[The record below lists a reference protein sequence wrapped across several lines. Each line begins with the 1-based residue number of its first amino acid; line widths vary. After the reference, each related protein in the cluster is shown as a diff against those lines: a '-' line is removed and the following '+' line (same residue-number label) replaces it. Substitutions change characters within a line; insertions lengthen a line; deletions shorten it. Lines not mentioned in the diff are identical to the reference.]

1 LEKETSFSSEKHV
14 LRIAMAAVMTA
25 FVTVATFFIQIP
37 NPPTRGYINIG
48 DAMIF
53 TTALTFGS
61 YIGGM
66 AGGLGSA
73 LADLWAGYAFF
84 APFTLVIKGCEGLV
98 AGFISDRRTLARDI
112 LAVSIGGIIMIL
124 GYFAAEAFL
133 LGYGLTAA
141 ATEVLGN
148 TIQVFVGAVI
158 GIPISTI
165 LRRRLPQLL
174 RQ

>member
-1 LEKETSFSSEKHV
+1 M
-14 LRIAMAAVMTA
+14 RIALAAVMTA

-61 YIGGM
+61 YIGSI

-84 APFTLVIKGCEGLV
+84 APFTLIIKGCEGLV
-98 AGFISDRRTLARDI
+98 VGFISNRKSLARDL
-112 LAVSIGGIIMIL
+112 LAISIGGVVMIL
-124 GYFAAEAFL
+124 GYFVVEAFL
-133 LGYGLTAA
+133 LGYGFAAA

-148 TIQVFVGAVI
+148 MIQAVVGAVI

-165 LRRRLPQLL
+165 VRRRLPQLL